1 MQRDEAFA
9 TQDHCDE
16 ACVGSMQAGET
27 MPGTP
32 WRRYGGSL
40 VLALILALLG
50 CSGDDRDLTGTWAGT
65 IQDSVAG
72 FGTLLLTISQTDT
85 QLTGTWQSTFP
96 NPTNNN
102 GGTLSGTVGD
112 PAIALVLAT
121 SRSQAC
127 SLTVA
132 ATRDEDND
140 NHFTGTY
147 ASFNCA
153 LAESGSLDVRR

>member
-1 MQRDEAFA
+1 M
-9 TQDHCDE
+9 T
-16 ACVGSMQAGET
+16 
-27 MPGTP
+27 GTP
-32 WRRYGGSL
+32 WRRYAGSI
-40 VLALILALLG
+40 VLAITLALLG
-50 CSGDDRDLTGTWAGT
+50 CSGDDKPNLAGTWTGT

-132 ATRDEDND
+132 ATLDEDND

-153 LAESGSLDVRR
+153 LAQSGSLDVRR

>member
-1 MQRDEAFA
+1 M
-9 TQDHCDE
+9 T
-16 ACVGSMQAGET
+16 
-27 MPGTP
+27 GTP
-32 WRRYGGSL
+32 WRRYAGSI
-40 VLALILALLG
+40 VLTLTLALLG
-50 CSGDDRDLTGTWAGT
+50 CSGDERPNLVGTWTGT

-72 FGTLLLTISQTDT
+72 LGTLLLTISQTDT
-85 QLTGTWQSTFP
+85 QLTGTWQSTFTA
-96 NPTNNN
+96 PTNNN

-121 SRSQAC
+121 SRPQAC

-153 LAESGSLDVRR
+153 LAQSGSLDVRR